1 MSEFVYQSKTVKVGN
16 RPKSTISKVRQFWLG
31 IAVSVISL
39 AGVVFVIEPDQ
50 ILVPIRSELWERLLL
65 GGLFI
70 ALYMVLRAVRWRYLL
85 NNSAPLGKVFHIQN
99 IGYMLTQLLPFR
111 VGDAARAVLIG
122 QSTPA
127 STSQGFSTMVVERLL
142 DILLMVFLL
151 PLIVTQVTAVPDWLQ
166 STARL
171 SGFLAGLGML
181 VLVVLAGKRP
191 LARQLAAKILNPLPI
206 RNQSTWLDRLDD
218 LLAGLNVLTRWRTGL
233 TVACLSVLTWIPII
247 LAYAQIMQAV
257 HLQPTAAMAIFVMV
271 AGAFSVAAPSS
282 PGQIGVFHAGVTAAM
297 ALLGQPVAPSASL
310 AVLYHAVNFSVM
322 GVLGL
327 TGLIFVNVR
336 FGRILAGSRPFS
348 GNRAANIYVSK
359 HKDEHR

>member
-1 MSEFVYQSKTVKVGN
+1 MREFVYQPKTVQVEN
-16 RPKSTISKVRQFWLG
+16 RPKSTISKGRQFWLG

-50 ILVPIRSELWERLLL
+50 ILASIRSALWERLLL

-85 NNSAPLGKVFHIQN
+85 NNAVPVGKVFHIQN

-142 DILLMVFLL
+142 DMLLMVFLL
-151 PLIVTQVTAVPDWLQ
+151 PLVVTQVTAVPDWLQ

-171 SGFLAGLGML
+171 SGVLAGLGML
-181 VLVVLAGKRP
+181 ALVILAGKRP
-191 LARQLAAKILNPLPI
+191 LARQFATKFLNLLPI

-218 LLAGLNVLTRWRTGL
+218 LLAGLNVLTHWRTGL
-233 TVACLSVLTWIPII
+233 TLAGLSVLTWAPII
-247 LAYAQIMQAV
+247 LAYVQIMQAV
-257 HLQPTAAMAIFVMV
+257 HLQPTATMAVFVMV

-282 PGQIGVFHAGVTAAM
+282 PGQIGVFHAGVTTAM
-297 ALLGQPVAPSASL
+297 ALLGQPAAPSASL
-310 AVLYHAVNFSVM
+310 AVLYHAVNFGVM
-322 GVLGL
+322 ILLG
-327 TGLIFVNVR
+327 TISLIFINVDL
-336 FGRILAGSRPFS
+336 GRILAASRSLATKQTP
-348 GNRAANIYVSK
+348 NPLTR
-359 HKDEHR
+359 